1 MKHSFPF
8 LSHIALSL
16 LSISLTLPSTHASA
30 PPKIPGFTLTWSDTF
45 SGPAG
50 SLASSLKWEYETPAT
65 NQNNEIQHY
74 TSSPLNANL
83 SGSST
88 LYITPLY
95 TSGTWTSARIST
107 LKSWGCAPNAEMII
121 SASIKMGSSDP
132 THQQGIWPAFWTL
145 GQTFKKDNRW
155 PECAEWDIME
165 QVNGASANV
174 GTIHYGTAEYPLAI
188 GSPDQWVERAEWHTY
203 GIRISRVG
211 EWRQQSITW
220 ELDGKAY
227 FTVSGGMV
235 ADYES
240 WVALVGETYF
250 VILNV
255 AVGGMYPGLPNAL
268 TRGGGGSG
276 MEVGWVAVYNGVGM
290 GDGAGGGW

>member
-1 MKHSFPF
+1 MKHTFPS

-16 LSISLTLPSTHASA
+16 LSISITLPLTHAGA
-30 PPKIPGFTLTWSDTF
+30 PPKIPGFTLTWSDSF
-45 SGPAG
+45 SGSAG
-50 SLASSLKWEYETPAT
+50 SLASSSKWEYETPAT

-74 TSSPLNANL
+74 TSSPQNANL

-95 TSGTWTSARIST
+95 SSGKWTSARIST
-107 LKSWGCAPNAEMII
+107 LQSWGCANGAEMIV

-145 GQTFKKDNRW
+145 GESFRSDNMW
-155 PECAEWDIME
+155 PECGEWDIME

-174 GTIHYGTAEYPLAI
+174 GTIHYGTASYPLAI
-188 GSPDQWVERAEWHTY
+188 GSPNAWIDRSEWHTY

-211 EWRQQSITW
+211 DWQSQSITW
-220 ELDGKAY
+220 ELDGNAY
-227 FTVSGGMV
+227 FTVTGGMV
-235 ADYES
+235 GDYQS
-240 WVALVGETYF
+240 WGKLVGESYF

-255 AVGGMYPGLPNAL
+255 AVGGSYPGMPNAL
-268 TRGGGGSG
+268 TKGGVGSG
-276 MEVGWVAVYNGVGM
+276 MEVGFVAVYNGA
-290 GDGAGGGW
+290 GAGTGW